1 MDYFARDI
9 VGISAYDFYHG
20 NDVAVIQSHHAKC
33 KDKFSRDKLLF
44 KKLVTTKPSEAY
56 PSRLH

>member
-33 KDKFSRDKLLF
+33 KDKFSIER
-44 KKLVTTKPSEAY
+44 Y
-56 PSRLH
+56 